1 MAAYVADYQ
10 SYFRS
15 LRLNIRPP
23 KLPENADIGSKV
35 CKMRGKKKRPSQMNL
50 FQARL
55 DQIINA
61 NHELVQLAQ
70 ELDWQGLETHLAS
83 LYSERGRPAIPVRTI
98 AGMLMLKHLYNQ
110 SDESVVARWVE
121 NPYWQ
126 FFTGETYMQ
135 HQPPF
140 NPSDFVH
147 FRKRVGEAGVERI
160 LLMTVKCHGE
170 AAQQES
176 EVIADTTVQ
185 EKNIAF
191 PTDTRLHIKIIHKC
205 WEIADKEGL
214 DLRQRYNRT
223 LQKLRRLAYNATHPK
238 RRKNA
243 RKAQRKIKT
252 IAGRLLREIDRK
264 LSTDRQQNWAD
275 MIGLMRQVLAQKK
288 KNKNKIYSLHAPEV
302 ACIAKGKAHK
312 KYEFGAKVSLI
323 VGSKSGVVLGAM
335 SFEGNPYDGH
345 TLAPG
350 LEQVE
355 RLHGH
360 RPAHATVDRGYQGPR
375 QIGGTQIHLPRRS
388 KASDSDYARRKAR
401 KRFRRRAAIEPI
413 IGHLKQDHR
422 MRRNFL
428 KGTEGDKINVLMAAA
443 AFNLKKRLNQIRRV
457 PILAIFRSRLVPI
470 MEIVKPLFCL
480 KPVF

>member
-1 MAAYVADYQ
+1 
-10 SYFRS
+10 
-15 LRLNIRPP
+15 
-23 KLPENADIGSKV
+23 
-35 CKMRGKKKRPSQMNL
+35 MNL

-61 NHELVQLAQ
+61 DHELIQLAQ
-70 ELDWQGLETHLAS
+70 ELDWQGLEADFAS

-135 HQPPF
+135 HSPPF
-140 NPSDFVH
+140 NPTDFVH
-147 FRKRVGEAGVERI
+147 FRKRIGEAGVERI

-191 PTDTRLHIKIIHKC
+191 PTDTRLHIKIIRKC
-205 WEIADKEGL
+205 WKIAEQEGIT
-214 DLRQRYNRT
+214 LRQPYNRI
-223 LQKLRRLAYNATHPK
+223 LKKLRTLAYNATHPK
-238 RRKNA
+238 RRKKA
-243 RKAQRKIKT
+243 LKAQRKIKT
-252 IAGRLLREIDRK
+252 IAGRLVRDVNRK
-264 LSTDRQQNWAD
+264 LSPDRQDNWAD
-275 MIGLMRQVLAQKK
+275 MLGIMQQILNQKK
-288 KNKNKIYSLHAPEV
+288 HTKNKIYSLHAPEV

-312 KYEFGAKVSLI
+312 KYEFGAKVSLLM
-323 VGSKSGVVLGAM
+323 GAKSGLVLGAI

-345 TLAPG
+345 TLAPA
-350 LEQVE
+350 LDQVE
-355 RLHGH
+355 QLYGH
-360 RPAHATVDRGYQGPR
+360 RPDHAIADRGYRGPKR
-375 QIGGTQIHLPRRS
+375 IGETQVHTPRRS

-422 MRRNFL
+422 MIRNFL
-428 KGTEGDKINVLMAAA
+428 KGSQGDKINVLMAAA
-443 AFNLKKRLNQIRRV
+443 GFNLQKRLNQLREGLLLSLMPAAISRTTKELNRIRTGV
-457 PILAIFRSRLVPI
+457 ITKIWLN
-470 MEIVKPLFCL
+470 
-480 KPVF
+480 PVF